1 MSALRRLAF
10 VVLAFEMPVPFYWLV
25 LHGGVDFWRK
35 RSRVGY
41 LCAVLVA
48 WGGVGSLLYHFRAQ
62 LFRDPLIGSGAPP
75 VWAIV
80 AGLLMIAADAVLLT
94 TVEMELG
101 GHRLVGHAELTGRGE
116 MTASSFYAWVR
127 HPRYLG
133 MILAVLGACLLGGSV
148 QLWIA
153 ATVWLF
159 IALAMIRLEERELR
173 ARFGSA
179 YIAYAQRVPALL
191 PLRRTP
197 R

>member
-1 MSALRRLAF
+1 MRALQRLAF

-41 LCAVLVA
+41 LCAVLIA

-116 MTASSFYAWVR
+116 MTASSLYAWVR

-133 MILAVLGACLLGGSV
+133 MILAVFGACLLGGSV

-153 ATVWLF
+153 ATVWLL

-173 ARFGSA
+173 ARFGST

-191 PLRRTP
+191 PLRRAP

>member
-1 MSALRRLAF
+1 MKAFHRLAF

-25 LHGGVDFWRK
+25 LHAGVDFWRK
-35 RSRVGY
+35 RARIGY

-48 WGGVGSLLYHFRAQ
+48 WGGVGSLLFHFRAL
-62 LFRDPLIGSGAPP
+62 LFHTPLIGIGEPP

-80 AGLLMIAADAVLLT
+80 AGLLLIGADAILLT

-116 MTASSFYAWVR
+116 MTARSLYAWVR

-133 MILAVLGACLLGGSV
+133 MILAVLGACLLGGSA

-153 ATVWLF
+153 AAFWLL
-159 IALAMIRLEERELR
+159 IALAMIWLEDRELR
-173 ARFGSA
+173 ARFGPA

-191 PLRRTP
+191 PLRRFP
-197 R
+197 H

>member
-1 MSALRRLAF
+1 MSALHRLAF

-25 LHGGVDFWRK
+25 LHVGVDFWRK

-94 TVEMELG
+94 TVELELG

-116 MTASSFYAWVR
+116 MTAGSLYAWVR

-191 PLRRTP
+191 PR
-197 R
+197 